1 MQILITGASGV
12 VGADLCKIFLKNT
25 KYLQCIDQKTTLS
38 KFKKSKYKMD
48 KT

>member
-12 VGADLCKIFLKNT
+12 VGADLLNFFQKNT

-38 KFKKSKYKMD
+38 KI
-48 KT
+48 